1 MAPSWQW
8 IAVVLLNTMN
18 GPGFVTLPQAGRDAG
33 PGVVV
38 AVIGGFGLL
47 AAFTSRRA
55 IAVVAELEAR
65 RGAGGVGDFASMS
78 RDVLG
83 ARAAAAA
90 AAACV
95 AALLACGLAQIILC
109 VQLAD
114 ALELRATGVRCAR
127 WRAGRAAAGPASTS
141 AAAAP
146 TSRGRARPSS

>member
-18 GPGFVTLPQAGRDAG
+18 GPGYVTLPQAGRDAG

-78 RDVLG
+78 RG
-83 ARAAAAA
+83 
-90 AAACV
+90 
-95 AALLACGLAQIILC
+95 IILC

-114 ALELRATGVRCAR
+114 ALELRATGVRCAVAL
-127 WRAGRAAAGPASTS
+127 RAPAAPRGPASTS